1 VTRIGFAGLGRMGFT
16 MASRFVDA
24 GYKVTGWNRTTA
36 KAQPL
41 AALGALLAVTP
52 NELASQS
59 DVVISML
66 GDDRSV
72 LELFT
77 GAKGLLSAEVSGK
90 LFIDMTTVRPD
101 TTRAVATAAVARG
114 ACFIDAPVS
123 GTVGPAKA
131 GQLLALVGASQVDLT
146 RARPFLD
153 VLCRRIVHAG
163 PVGQGALLKYAVNL
177 PLAIYWQAL
186 AEACALAVRGG
197 LDLKLVLETIA
208 DSSAALAVLKLK
220 IPAILGEPG
229 PVAFDVASMQ
239 KDVLGMLETGSRLGV
254 SMPAASAALGTY
266 AAAAG
271 DTLANEDAVA
281 IVRFLEQRL
290 CRDLKD
296 S

>member
-1 VTRIGFAGLGRMGFT
+1 VTRIGFAGLGRMGAA
-16 MASRFVDA
+16 MASRFIDA
-24 GYKVTGWNRTTA
+24 GYQVTVWNRTAA

-41 AALGALLAVTP
+41 VALGARQAATP
-52 NELASQS
+52 HELASQS
-59 DVVISML
+59 DIVISML

-72 LELFT
+72 HDLYM
-77 GAKGLLSAEVSGK
+77 GAQGFLSGEVAGK

-101 TTRAVATAAVARG
+101 TARGLGAAAVSRG

-123 GTVGPAKA
+123 GTVAPAKA
-131 GQLLALVGASQVDLT
+131 GQLLALVGASQADLT
-146 RARPFLD
+146 RARPLLD

-220 IPAILGEPG
+220 TPAILGEPG

-239 KDVLGMLETGSRLGV
+239 KDVLGMLETGGRLGV
-254 SMPAASAALGTY
+254 PMPAASAALGTY
-266 AAAAG
+266 AAAA
-271 DTLANEDAVA
+271 DHALASEDAVA
-281 IVRFLEQRL
+281 IVRFVEQQL
-290 CRDLKD
+290 CRDPKD